1 MKKFRCYSQVG
12 KTGGKQEISLGRGC
26 LFNETI
32 IHELMHSIGFWHEH
46 SRSGDISIYEIFCW
60 LIETLDRNEHIII
73 RWENIAP
80 GMDSQFDIV
89 SPAIQDTLGE
99 PYDYRSIMHYG
110 SSAFSR
116 NGRNTIEAVKDQ
128 YTGIIGITTDLS
140 ELDVAKVNLT
150 KKLKN
155 QLKKM

>member
-1 MKKFRCYSQVG
+1 
-12 KTGGKQEISLGRGC
+12 
-26 LFNETI
+26 
-32 IHELMHSIGFWHEH
+32 
-46 SRSGDISIYEIFCW
+46 
-60 LIETLDRNEHIII
+60 
-73 RWENIAP
+73 
-80 GMDSQFDIV
+80 MDSQFDIV

-110 SSAFSR
+110 SSAFSK